1 MCKAPLSTVLCYQ
14 HTHFKRKWTSSLP
27 VSISLRLNTCY
38 STYRNSQWLTFLC
51 HIPKTRGYQ
60 KRCHFGF
67 LGFPVFI
74 TSITLFP
81 QLYKVVLIFFH
92 SAENNEK
99 LQRKCSVLGTEN
111 KKKTQQRIPN
121 ANQIIALNVNSCEM
135 ESLQWTELCC
145 LRGWE
150 GGGQSQATQPG
161 MGNVTTAHRHTER
174 ADNI

>member
-1 MCKAPLSTVLCYQ
+1 MQITCKAPLSTVLCYQ

-111 KKKTQQRIPN
+111 KKKKKPTKNPKCKADNCIEREQLRN
-121 ANQIIALNVNSCEM
+121 GIIAV
-135 ESLQWTELCC
+135 
-145 LRGWE
+145 
-150 GGGQSQATQPG
+150 
-161 MGNVTTAHRHTER
+161 
-174 ADNI
+174 D